1 MLLSVTE
8 LKRGER
14 LASESVAC
22 AQPLYS
28 AHRLLTI
35 TQIAAEE
42 DRPLLMG
49 SVVRW
54 LSSTRPEIWWDTS
67 SRYAVPA
74 T

>member
-1 MLLSVTE
+1 MEQWHALSQ
-8 LKRGER
+8 R
-14 LASESVAC
+14 
-22 AQPLYS
+22 Y
-28 AHRLLTI
+28 HLLTI
-35 TQIAAEE
+35 TQIAAED